1 MTATAPDH
9 DATDERAPESDRPTT
24 PTRQLVVH
32 LFSVHGLIR
41 GHDLE
46 LGRDAD
52 TGGQTIY
59 VVELARALARR
70 DDVREV
76 VLFTRWI
83 DDDRVADDY
92 AEPVEDLGHGA
103 RLVRIKAGGGR
114 YRRKELLWP
123 HLDAFVAGVLRW
135 NREHDTRPD
144 LVHGHYAD
152 AGYVALEIAS
162 ALAVP
167 LVFTG
172 HSLGRNKLEV
182 LRRAGVDD
190 DAIEQRYKIAHRV
203 EVEEEL
209 LRKADLVI
217 ASTRHEV
224 EHGYELYDA
233 HRSASFEVI
242 PPGTDV
248 ERFYPWFYDSDG
260 GFDPGEEV
268 VEARVRMRRELE
280 RFLSDPDKPLILAIS
295 RPDKRKNIDGL
306 ITAYGED
313 KELQRLANL
322 AIFAG
327 VRKDIEEMSD
337 NEREVLT
344 DLLLR
349 MDRYD
354 LYGKLALP
362 KKHDPDTDIPVLY
375 RIAAASRGVFIN
387 PALVENF
394 GITLIEASAS
404 GLPVVST
411 DHGGPKDI
419 ISTCASGELVDA
431 RDTEA
436 IQGALKRILIDDELW
451 DRYSRAGIE
460 GVREHYSW
468 RAHVEHYLSAV
479 EPLLE
484 QDVDDLTEAPWRSA
498 VGRSLQ
504 RQERMLISD
513 IDGTL
518 VGDDPDGEA
527 LHALA
532 EALRENDVG
541 FGVASGRSLDLVE
554 TAIADFGL
562 PDPQVIVCDVGS
574 EIRYGPGR
582 IPDRGYRAHLRA
594 RWKPDE
600 VRETLLEL
608 GIEPQ
613 PDENQTPFK
622 LSFFLEDASRLAE
635 IEAALDERGLRRH
648 AIWSHGRFLDVLP
661 HRAGKGKAIRYLADK
676 WGLDPKKVAVAGDSG
691 NDTEMLTAR
700 FPAIVVGN
708 HEEELAELRGKRG
721 IVFAE
726 APHARG
732 VLEGLRRLG
741 FVAGPDD
748 AG

>member
-1 MTATAPDH
+1 MTATSSDH
-9 DATDERAPESDRPTT
+9 DDAAERAPESAEPTT

-41 GHDLE
+41 GHELE

-83 DDDRVADDY
+83 DDERVSDDY

-103 RLVRIKAGGGR
+103 RMVRIKAGGGR

-190 DAIEQRYKIAHRV
+190 DAIEQRYKITHRI

-375 RIAAASRGVFIN
+375 RIAAASHGAVSYTH
-387 PALVENF
+387 L
-394 GITLIEASAS
+394 TL
-404 GLPVVST
+404 PT
-411 DHGGPKDI
+411 
-419 ISTCASGELVDA
+419 
-431 RDTEA
+431 
-436 IQGALKRILIDDELW
+436 KRI
-451 DRYSRAGIE
+451 
-460 GVREHYSW
+460 V
-468 RAHVEHYLSAV
+468 
-479 EPLLE
+479 
-484 QDVDDLTEAPWRSA
+484 
-498 VGRSLQ
+498 
-504 RQERMLISD
+504 
-513 IDGTL
+513 
-518 VGDDPDGEA
+518 
-527 LHALA
+527 
-532 EALRENDVG
+532 
-541 FGVASGRSLDLVE
+541 
-554 TAIADFGL
+554 
-562 PDPQVIVCDVGS
+562 
-574 EIRYGPGR
+574 
-582 IPDRGYRAHLRA
+582 
-594 RWKPDE
+594 
-600 VRETLLEL
+600 
-608 GIEPQ
+608 
-613 PDENQTPFK
+613 
-622 LSFFLEDASRLAE
+622 
-635 IEAALDERGLRRH
+635 
-648 AIWSHGRFLDVLP
+648 
-661 HRAGKGKAIRYLADK
+661 
-676 WGLDPKKVAVAGDSG
+676 
-691 NDTEMLTAR
+691 
-700 FPAIVVGN
+700 
-708 HEEELAELRGKRG
+708 
-721 IVFAE
+721 
-726 APHARG
+726 
-732 VLEGLRRLG
+732 
-741 FVAGPDD
+741 
-748 AG
+748 

>member
-1 MTATAPDH
+1 MTPNEPDH
-9 DATDERAPESDRPTT
+9 DASDAAGAPEASER
-24 PTRQLVVH
+24 RGLIVH
-32 LFSVHGLIR
+32 MFSVHGLIR

-52 TGGQTIY
+52 TGGQTTY
-59 VVELARALARR
+59 VVELARALGRR
-70 DDVREV
+70 DDVGEV

-83 DDDRVADDY
+83 DDERVSDDY
-92 AEPVEDLGHGA
+92 AEPVEELGPGA
-103 RLVRIKAGGGR
+103 RIVRIRAGGGK

-123 HLDAFVAGVLRW
+123 HLDAFVSGVLRW
-135 NREHDTRPD
+135 NREQGVRPD

-172 HSLGRNKLEV
+172 HSLGRNKVEV
-182 LRRAGVDD
+182 LRRAGVDE
-190 DAIEQRYKIAHRV
+190 DAIEQRYKIGHRV
-203 EVEEEL
+203 DVEEEL
-209 LRKADLVI
+209 LRKADLVV

-233 HRSASFEVI
+233 HRSASYEVI
-242 PPGTDV
+242 APGTDID
-248 ERFYPWFYDSDG
+248 RFYPWFYDSDPA
-260 GFDPGEEV
+260 FDPGEEI
-268 VEARVRMRRELE
+268 VEARVRMRRELD
-280 RFLSDPDKPLILAIS
+280 RFLGEPDKPLILAIS

-313 KELQRLANL
+313 KELQHIANL
-322 AIFAG
+322 AVFAG
-327 VRKDIEEMSD
+327 VRKDIEQMSD

-375 RIAAASRGVFIN
+375 RLAAATRGVFIN

-394 GITLIEASAS
+394 GITIIEASAS

-411 DHGGPKDI
+411 DHGGPKEI
-419 ISTCASGELVDA
+419 IGTCGSGELVDA

-436 IQGALKRILIDDELW
+436 IQAALKRILIDDEAW
-451 DRYSRAGIE
+451 GGYSKAGIE
-460 GVREHYSW
+460 GVRQHYSW
-468 RAHVEHYLSAV
+468 RAHVASYLDAV
-479 EPLLE
+479 RPLLQRE
-484 QDVDDLTEAPWRSA
+484 LHDLTDTDWRSA

-504 RQERMLISD
+504 AQDRMLVSD

-518 VGDDPDGEA
+518 VGDAPDPE
-527 LHALA
+527 ALA
-532 EALRENDVG
+532 ELADALGARGIG
-541 FGVASGRSLDLVE
+541 FGVASGRSLELVE
-554 TAIADFGL
+554 RAIAEFGL
-562 PDPQVIVCDVGS
+562 PDPQVIVCNVGS
-574 EIRYGPGR
+574 EIRYGPSR
-582 IPDRGYRAHLRA
+582 IPDRGYRHHLAA

-608 GIEPQ
+608 GLEPQ

-622 LSFFLEDASRLAE
+622 LSFYLDDGERLPE
-635 IEAALDERGLRRH
+635 IEAALDARGLRRH
-648 AIWSHGRFLDVLP
+648 TIWSHGRFLDVLP

-676 WGLDPKKVAVAGDSG
+676 WGLDPKNVVVAGDSG
-691 NDTEMLTAR
+691 NDTEMLRAR

-708 HEEELAELRGKRG
+708 HDEELEPLRGKRG
-721 IVFAE
+721 ITFA
-726 APHARG
+726 ASPHARG
-732 VLEGLRRLG
+732 VLEGLRTLG
-741 FVAGPDD
+741 FVD
-748 AG
+748 

>member
-1 MTATAPDH
+1 MTATSPDH
-9 DATDERAPESDRPTT
+9 DDANHAPDPAQST
-24 PTRQLVVH
+24 PRSRELVVH

-59 VVELARALARR
+59 VVELARALARH
-70 DDVREV
+70 DDVAEV

-83 DDDRVADDY
+83 DDDRVSDDY
-92 AEPVEDLGHGA
+92 ARREEDLGRGA

-114 YRRKELLWP
+114 YRRKETLWP

-135 NREHDTRPD
+135 NREHGARPD

-152 AGYVALEIAS
+152 AGYVALEIAA

-172 HSLGRNKLEV
+172 HSLGRNKVEA
-182 LRRAGVDD
+182 LRDSGVAEE
-190 DAIEQRYKIAHRV
+190 AIEQRYRIGHRIA
-203 EVEEEL
+203 VEEEL
-209 LRKADLVI
+209 LRKADLVV

-233 HRSASFEVI
+233 HRSASYEVI

-268 VEARVRMRRELE
+268 VEARVRVRRELE
-280 RFLSDPDKPLILAIS
+280 RFLGDPDKPLILAVS

-306 ITAYGED
+306 VTAYGED
-313 KELQRLANL
+313 KELQRIANL
-322 AIFAG
+322 AVFAG

-460 GVREHYSW
+460 GVRRHYSW
-468 RAHVEHYLSAV
+468 RAHVEHYLGAV

-484 QDVDDLTEAPWRSA
+484 KDVDALTDAPWRSA
-498 VGRSLQ
+498 VGRALQ
-504 RQERMLISD
+504 AQERMLISD

-518 VGDDPDGEA
+518 VGDESDPD
-527 LHALA
+527 
-532 EALRENDVG
+532 ALRELSDALRASGVG
-541 FGVASGRSLDLVE
+541 FGVASGRSLELVE
-554 TAIADFGL
+554 AAIAEYGL
-562 PDPQVIVCDVGS
+562 PDPLVIVCDVGS
-574 EIRYGPGR
+574 EIRYGPSR
-582 IPDRGYRAHLRA
+582 IPDRGYRSHLEA

-600 VRETLLEL
+600 LREALLGL
-608 GIEPQ
+608 GLEPQ
-613 PDENQTPFK
+613 PDENQAPLK
-622 LSFFLEDASRLAE
+622 LSFFLADDARLPE

-648 AIWSHGRFLDVLP
+648 LIWSHGRFLDVLP

-691 NDTEMLTAR
+691 NDTEMLEAR

-708 HEEELAELRGKRG
+708 HAPELDGLRGKRG
-721 IVFAE
+721 ITFVRE
-726 APHARG
+726 PHARG
-732 VLEGLRRLG
+732 VLEGLRALG
-741 FVAGPDD
+741 FVS
-748 AG
+748 